1 MGMVIGSYRKSQ
13 HAFARTNKN
22 VDRGRAYVKNERMIS
37 LLILLAG
44 MAVVICCIL
53 LLRMHAFV
61 ALLLGALTVAVLTP
75 TSSIERYGL
84 EKGLSREEAGHLAE
98 QSVGER
104 VASGFGRTAGQV
116 GIIIAMASIIGVCM
130 LESGSA
136 DRLVRSTLQLLGEKR
151 APLAFLGSG
160 FLLAIPVFFDTVF
173 YLMVPLSKALR
184 LRTGRNY
191 LISILAVVAG
201 GTMAHSLVPPTPGPL
216 FVAGEFN
223 VDLGLMII
231 AGCVVGLVASSVGYL
246 YALWAQRRWELPLRE
261 SEKSLRQLE
270 ELARKKTDQ
279 LPSPWLA
286 VSPILLPVLLI
297 ASRTLVESGLIAEF
311 KNSPVAGFLLA
322 VGDKQI
328 ALILAAAIALGTMLM
343 TTDANRTGS
352 AVRTGLTTAG
362 VIILIIG
369 AGGAFGTALQ
379 QTGIG
384 TAIESMAASYNI
396 SFIPL
401 AFVLT
406 ALIRTAQGSATVAM
420 ITAAGAFA
428 GVAQPEILGFN
439 PVYLALAIG
448 CGSKPIWWMN
458 DSGFWVVSQMSGM
471 TESEGL
477 KTLTPLTAFMGVAG
491 LVCTMLLA
499 AAFPLI

>member
-1 MGMVIGSYRKSQ
+1 MLP
-13 HAFARTNKN
+13 FW
-22 VDRGRAYVKNERMIS
+22 
-37 LLILLAG
+37 ILLAG
-44 MAVVICCIL
+44 MTVVICGIL

-75 TSSIERYGL
+75 SSSVELYAI
-84 EKGLSREEAGHLAE
+84 EKGLSHEETSRLTE
-98 QSVGER
+98 QSIGER
-104 VASGFGRTAGQV
+104 VAAGFGRTAGQV

-136 DRLVRSTLQLLGEKR
+136 DRLVRTALRLLGEKR

-160 FLLAIPVFFDTVF
+160 FMLAIPVFFDTVF

-216 FVAGEFN
+216 FVAGEFG

-231 AGCVVGLVASSVGYL
+231 GGCVVGLVASTAGYL
-246 YALWAQRRWELPLRE
+246 YALWVQSRWELPLRE
-261 SEKSLRQLE
+261 SEESMLQLE
-270 ELARKKTDQ
+270 ELARRDDEQ
-279 LPSPWLA
+279 LPPAWLA
-286 VSPILLPVLLI
+286 VAPILLPVLLI
-297 ASRTLVESGLIAEF
+297 ASRTILESGLIAGLVGL
-311 KNSPVAGFLLA
+311 PVVDVLLA
-322 VGDKQI
+322 IGDKQI
-328 ALILAAAIALGTMLM
+328 ALILAAAIALGTLLK
-343 TTDANRTGS
+343 TSTVNRTGA
-352 AVRTGLTTAG
+352 AVKTGLTTAG

-369 AGGAFGTALQ
+369 AGGAFGSALQ

-384 TAIESMAASYNI
+384 AAIKTLAAAYQI

-428 GVAQPEILGFN
+428 GVASPDILGFN

-471 TESEGL
+471 TEAEGL
-477 KTLTPLTAFMGVAG
+477 RTLTPLTTIMG
-491 LVCTMLLA
+491 LVGLLCTMALA
-499 AAFPLI
+499 ALFPLV

>member
-1 MGMVIGSYRKSQ
+1 MLP
-13 HAFARTNKN
+13 FW
-22 VDRGRAYVKNERMIS
+22 
-37 LLILLAG
+37 ILLAG
-44 MAVVICCIL
+44 MTVVICGIL
-53 LLRMHAFV
+53 LLKMHAFV

-75 TSSIERYGL
+75 SSAIEQHGID
-84 EKGLSREEAGHLAE
+84 KGLSPREASQLSE
-98 QSVGER
+98 QSIGER

-130 LESGSA
+130 LESGAA
-136 DRLVRSTLQLLGEKR
+136 DRLVRSALRLLGEKR

-160 FLLAIPVFFDTVF
+160 FGLAIPVFFDTVF
-173 YLMVPLSKALR
+173 YLMVPLCKALR
-184 LRTGRNY
+184 LRTNRNY

-216 FVAGEFN
+216 FVAGEFG

-231 AGCVVGLVASSVGYL
+231 GGCVVGLAASTAGYL
-246 YALWAQRRWELPLRE
+246 FALWVQSRWELPLRE
-261 SEKSLRQLE
+261 SEESMRQLE
-270 ELARKKTDQ
+270 ALARKDDRQ
-279 LPSPWLA
+279 LPPAWLA
-286 VSPILLPVLLI
+286 VAPILLPVLLI
-297 ASRTLVESGLIAEF
+297 ASRTILESGLIQ
-311 KNSPVAGFLLA
+311 GFEELSLSRALLA
-322 VGDKQI
+322 IGDKQI
-328 ALILAAAIALGTMLM
+328 ALILAAAIALGTLLK
-343 TTDANRTGS
+343 TSTASQTGA
-352 AVRTGLTTAG
+352 AVKTGLTTAG

-369 AGGAFGTALQ
+369 AGGAFGSALQ

-384 TAIESMAASYNI
+384 GAIKTVAASYHI

-428 GVAQPEILGFN
+428 GVANAEMLGFN

-458 DSGFWVVSQMSGM
+458 DSGFWIVSQMSGM
-471 TESEGL
+471 TEAEGL
-477 KTLTPLTAFMGVAG
+477 RTLTPMLVIMGVVG
-491 LVCTMLLA
+491 LLCTMVLA
-499 AAFPLI
+499 ALFPMV

>member
-1 MGMVIGSYRKSQ
+1 V
-13 HAFARTNKN
+13 
-22 VDRGRAYVKNERMIS
+22 
-37 LLILLAG
+37 
-44 MAVVICCIL
+44 
-53 LLRMHAFV
+53 
-61 ALLLGALTVAVLTP
+61 
-75 TSSIERYGL
+75 
-84 EKGLSREEAGHLAE
+84 
-98 QSVGER
+98 
-104 VASGFGRTAGQV
+104 GQV

-136 DRLVRSTLQLLGEKR
+136 DRLVRAALRMMGEKR

-160 FLLAIPVFFDTVF
+160 FVLAIPVFFDTVF

-216 FVAGEFN
+216 FVAGEFG

-231 AGCVVGLVASSVGYL
+231 GGCVVGLVAAIGGFL
-246 YALWAQRRWELPLRE
+246 YALWVQSRWELPLRE
-261 SEKSLRQLE
+261 SEESMRQLK
-270 ELARKKTDQ
+270 ELAKKDDRQ
-279 LPSPWLA
+279 LPSAWLA
-286 VSPILLPVLLI
+286 ITPILLPVLLI
-297 ASRTLVESGLIAEF
+297 ASRTIIESGLFAGARELPVSDLVIA
-311 KNSPVAGFLLA
+311 L
-322 VGDKQI
+322 GDKQI
-328 ALILAAAIALGTMLM
+328 ALILAAAIALM
-343 TTDANRTGS
+343 TLLKVSSVNQITA
-352 AVRTGLTTAG
+352 AVKTGLTTAG

-369 AGGAFGTALQ
+369 AGGAFGAALQ

-384 TAIESMAASYNI
+384 SAIKELAASYQI

-401 AFVLT
+401 AFLLT

-428 GVAQPEILGFN
+428 GVAHADILGFS

-471 TESEGL
+471 TEAEGL
-477 KTLTPLTAFMGVAG
+477 KTLTPLLVVMGVVG
-491 LVCTMLLA
+491 LLCTMALA
-499 AAFPLI
+499 AVFPLV